1 MHANDPD
8 MADEWEKKKKKESLS
23 AAQAKAAHDKF
34 KKTGELPPHLKKLVK
49 KIKKFE
55 KDAKVKNIVVPGL
68 EWMSKIKESLAE
80 TERDYKDE
88 YKKFQSSTKAKKYRA
103 ELNKYNRK
111 KGTYG
116 NGDGKDASHKGGKIV
131 GFESQSKNRGR
142 AEKSRLKKESRNKEL
157 TEKDL
162 MNFLMKRFKFNKKK
176 AIDTMKKAGFD
187 TSMLKK
193 ENARQEIEEYVD
205 GILDGMGDD
214 FMVNEDKECM
224 CEACWKGYE
233 KKGMKTMF
241 GKKYPNC
248 VKKTKKEDV
257 NERKFNHKKAGDD
270 YMGGVNSP
278 KGDTEMF
285 SNKKGQYYIWVK
297 PKGKKAKY
305 IDLPKRIKNRSD
317 ADSFHDRIKKT
328 MGESV
333 NEAKIQIKGVGTYDD
348 KTLYKKI
355 LDMTKSLQSLAK
367 RGQWSKSSENSI
379 KMLGRL
385 WGAYSDYVRNNESV
399 NEGPDKDLFKKL
411 GKIQNDIY
419 KLLNNYKSKANVPA
433 ISRSFMIG
441 LQNQLKKDKMIESK
455 TSDMMKAVRKGGT
468 SGPWDIIIS
477 KNNKIVKRVSVKNLK
492 EIPAEMNDVKKAF
505 PNHKI
510 GIESKGGKIV
520 YRESVTEM
528 NEPMFKITY
537 KDSVGRKKTDIMR
550 AKNHNLAKRDFNASN
565 KGRGFKI
572 LKVVKESI
580 DEGSC
585 GYGIDGQLGNEP
597 AGPHLM
603 KKKKKK
609 KDEASLGSMMSKK
622 VGKHRGTRD
631 KGEIAKILKL
641 LIKRGNKK
649 KDAMDMI
656 AKNYDKVSKSYRR
669 ATPAK
674 KAEILSS
681 LQEAVKLKGKSKGTI
696 SHVGMPKASK
706 GVEKLFKIVDGG
718 FGKVGG
724 QTVDSMSANLFKQI
738 YDKASD
744 DIKMKLN
751 KKNEKQLVMIIS
763 KMWNKFGKNVSIGS
777 SI

>member
-1 MHANDPD
+1 MPFKSEKQRRWMHANDPD

-224 CEACWKGYE
+224 CEACWKGYTQ
-233 KKGMKTMF
+233 KGMKTMF

-520 YRESVTEM
+520 YRESV
-528 NEPMFKITY
+528 
-537 KDSVGRKKTDIMR
+537 
-550 AKNHNLAKRDFNASN
+550 
-565 KGRGFKI
+565 
-572 LKVVKESI
+572 
-580 DEGSC
+580 DEGTC

-609 KDEASLGSMMSKK
+609 KDEVSLGGRMSKK
-622 VGKHRGTRD
+622 ISKHKGTRNSAD
-631 KGEIAKILKL
+631 AKKVEKL
-641 LIKRGNKK
+641 LLKYGNTK
-649 KDAMDMI
+649 KDVADMM
-656 AKNYDKVSKSYRR
+656 KKYDYVSKTYRR

-681 LQEAVKLKGKSKGTI
+681 LRESVKLRGKSKGTI

-706 GVEKLFKIVDGG
+706 GVEKLFKIADGG

-744 DIKMKLN
+744 DIKLKLN

>member
-1 MHANDPD
+1 
-8 MADEWEKKKKKESLS
+8 
-23 AAQAKAAHDKF
+23 
-34 KKTGELPPHLKKLVK
+34 
-49 KIKKFE
+49 
-55 KDAKVKNIVVPGL
+55 
-68 EWMSKIKESLAE
+68 
-80 TERDYKDE
+80 
-88 YKKFQSSTKAKKYRA
+88 
-103 ELNKYNRK
+103 
-111 KGTYG
+111 
-116 NGDGKDASHKGGKIV
+116 
-131 GFESQSKNRGR
+131 
-142 AEKSRLKKESRNKEL
+142 
-157 TEKDL
+157 
-162 MNFLMKRFKFNKKK
+162 
-176 AIDTMKKAGFD
+176 
-187 TSMLKK
+187 
-193 ENARQEIEEYVD
+193 
-205 GILDGMGDD
+205 
-214 FMVNEDKECM
+214 
-224 CEACWKGYE
+224 
-233 KKGMKTMF
+233 
-241 GKKYPNC
+241 
-248 VKKTKKEDV
+248 
-257 NERKFNHKKAGDD
+257 
-270 YMGGVNSP
+270 
-278 KGDTEMF
+278 
-285 SNKKGQYYIWVK
+285 
-297 PKGKKAKY
+297 
-305 IDLPKRIKNRSD
+305 
-317 ADSFHDRIKKT
+317 
-328 MGESV
+328 
-333 NEAKIQIKGVGTYDD
+333 
-348 KTLYKKI
+348 
-355 LDMTKSLQSLAK
+355 
-367 RGQWSKSSENSI
+367 
-379 KMLGRL
+379 
-385 WGAYSDYVRNNESV
+385 
-399 NEGPDKDLFKKL
+399 
-411 GKIQNDIY
+411 
-419 KLLNNYKSKANVPA
+419 
-433 ISRSFMIG
+433 
-441 LQNQLKKDKMIESK
+441 
-455 TSDMMKAVRKGGT
+455 
-468 SGPWDIIIS
+468 
-477 KNNKIVKRVSVKNLK
+477 
-492 EIPAEMNDVKKAF
+492 MNDVKKAF

-520 YRESVTEM
+520 YR
-528 NEPMFKITY
+528 
-537 KDSVGRKKTDIMR
+537 
-550 AKNHNLAKRDFNASN
+550 
-565 KGRGFKI
+565 
-572 LKVVKESI
+572 ESI